1 VDCKYCAAAEPGAPA
16 GLHELASW
24 PASRVYL
31 LPDARHPGRCVVAS
45 RVHVRE
51 LHDLDS
57 AARQLFIDEV
67 ARVARAVQQALAADK
82 INLGLFGDIAPH
94 LHAHVV
100 PKFAQGADWG
110 AAFAL
115 GGEPA
120 TDGAGAERIEA
131 AFSALQVAIAAT
143 A

>member
-1 VDCKYCAAAEPGAPA
+1 MECKYCASAEPGAPA
-16 GLHELASW
+16 GLRELASW
-24 PASRVYL
+24 PASRIYL

-57 AARQLFIDEV
+57 AARRMFIDDV
-67 ARVARAVQQALAADK
+67 ARVAKAVQQTLTADK
-82 INLGLFGDIAPH
+82 INIGLFGDLTPH

-110 AAFAL
+110 ASFAL
-115 GGEPA
+115 SGEPA
-120 TDGAGAERIEA
+120 TDPAGAERTEA
-131 AFSALQVAIAAT
+131 AFAALQIALAT
-143 A
+143 TA

>member
-16 GLHELASW
+16 GLRELASC

-45 RVHVRE
+45 RRHVRE

-57 AARQLFIDEV
+57 AARQVFIDEV
-67 ARVARAVQQALAADK
+67 ARVAKAVQQALAADK
-82 INLGLFGDIAPH
+82 MNIGLFGDIVDH

-100 PKFAQGADWG
+100 PKFAQGPDWG
-110 AAFAL
+110 APFAL
-115 GGEPA
+115 AGETA
-120 TDGAGAERIEA
+120 ADQADAQRIEA
-131 AFSALQVAIAAT
+131 ASTALRAAVAT
-143 A
+143 P